1 MATSSLQNLRRALDL
16 VSTAP
21 ASAPP
26 PPAAKKAAPRGL
38 GMAAAPAAEA
48 APPPPQQNWAS
59 HPNIQ
64 GFGIAERITD
74 GKKLKDVALKVYVER
89 KLPLNK
95 LDAPVPKQVMLPGMK
110 EPVDTDVQEI
120 GKVAL
125 EANTSRHRPAM
136 PGCSVGHFQVEAGTF
151 GCLVRKKGK
160 PDLYILSNSHVLANS
175 GTGKAGDAILQAA
188 IFDGG
193 LQPADVLCELTEWV
207 PFKFGDGNTYDNL
220 VDAAIAMVKP
230 ADVTSAVNLL
240 GVPKGVG
247 SVLRRGMKVKK
258 VGRTTDLTSGEITD
272 VDFRT
277 SLSYPLPDGSGDG
290 NVGMRDQVLC
300 TRYTAPGDSGS
311 AVFNNNNEIVGLHFA
326 GTPSTSIFNRI
337 TNVLDALG
345 LELVTQAI

>member
-16 VSTAP
+16 VTTAP
-21 ASAPP
+21 SAPLA
-26 PPAAKKAAPRGL
+26 AAKAKSGPGFGSAASL
-38 GMAAAPAAEA
+38 SA
-48 APPPPQQNWAS
+48 APPPPQKSWAR

-64 GFGIAERITD
+64 GFGIAERITQ

-95 LDAPVPKQVMLPGMK
+95 LDAPVPKQVMLPGMSQ
-110 EPVDTDVQEI
+110 PVDTDIQEI
-120 GKVAL
+120 GKVVL

-136 PGCSVGHFQVEAGTF
+136 PGCGLGHFEVTAGTF

-160 PDLYILSNSHVLANS
+160 PELYILSNSHVLANS
-175 GTGKAGDAILQAA
+175 GTGKAGDVILQAA
-188 IFDGG
+188 VFDGG
-193 LQPADVLCELTEWV
+193 EQPADILCKLSEWV
-207 PFKFGDGNTYDNL
+207 PFKFGDDTYENL
-220 VDAAIAMVKP
+220 VDAAIAQVKP
-230 ADVTSAVNLL
+230 ADVTSKVNLI
-240 GVPKGVG
+240 GVPPKGVG

-277 SLSYPLPDGSGDG
+277 SLPYPMPNGGEG

-300 TRYTAPGDSGS
+300 TRYTAGGDSGA
-311 AVFNNNNEIVGLHFA
+311 AVFNSNNQIVGLHFA

-345 LELVTQAI
+345 LEIVTQAI